1 MPRHGTSGTKGLFK
15 QHTRGCTRRGKLT
28 DCDCQWKGKYEG
40 HEIVLAKWARCKVDP
55 RTKGPAVKVLIRFF
69 AAVDNKTFDH
79 TGERPAL
86 GTKETVT
93 QLITEYTSRVVDEQH
108 LSTNSLGSM
117 LNVLSRSRLGGLT
130 LEAFAIAPDEIE
142 SWLNE
147 TGKLKKWTNKTWTDY
162 RDLLNRICKKAL
174 GWKVNG
180 KPRLAVN
187 PVAGIARKVVVQ
199 PEHFKNRHL
208 VEEVEAK
215 LFEAVE
221 LLNRPMHQPTRTQL
235 TWDIVAQIRAQLATE
250 STRWKTIGGKSGKTL
265 AALYG
270 VSPAVISAIKHGDI
284 WNAERQQIIS
294 TRGTE
299 MERRL
304 IAAFDMGLR
313 AGEMLQILTSHVKLL
328 GKVYEITLPPA
339 ITKGGKR
346 TGKVERV
353 YAATPRAFRMV
364 QARMFQLRGHKPERT
379 YLFGTEEGKQLAGFK
394 RVWRDL
400 FTLAGLDYGRDKG
413 LVWHTTRHEFI
424 SRLVESG
431 QDVLTVKEAARHKQ
445 LETTEGYMHTRRD
458 KQIAAFA
465 SLGGK

>member
-1 MPRHGTSGTKGLFK
+1 
-15 QHTRGCTRRGKLT
+15 
-28 DCDCQWKGKYEG
+28 
-40 HEIVLAKWARCKVDP
+40 
-55 RTKGPAVKVLIRFF
+55 
-69 AAVDNKTFDH
+69 
-79 TGERPAL
+79 
-86 GTKETVT
+86 
-93 QLITEYTSRVVDEQH
+93 
-108 LSTNSLGSM
+108 M
-117 LNVLSRSRLGGLT
+117 LNVLSRSRLGGMT
-130 LEAFAIAPDEIE
+130 LEAFAAAPDEIE
-142 SWLNE
+142 AWLNE
-147 TGKLKKWTNKTWTDY
+147 TGKQKKWTNKTWTGY

-174 GWKVNG
+174 GWKANG

-187 PVAGIARKVVVQ
+187 PVATIARKVVVQ

-208 VEEVEAK
+208 LEDVEAQ
-215 LFEAVE
+215 LFDAVE
-221 LLNRPMHQPTRTQL
+221 KLNRPMYQPTRTML
-235 TWDIVAQIRAQLATE
+235 TWEIVAQIRAQLATGTPGVVVAKHFRI
-250 STRWKTIGGKSGKTL
+250 S
-265 AALYG
+265 AAT
-270 VSPAVISAIKHGDI
+270 VSAIKLGDI
-284 WNAERQQIIS
+284 WNAKRQSLVS

-299 MERRL
+299 MKRRL
-304 IAAFDMGLR
+304 VAAFDMGLR
-313 AGEMLQILTSHVKLL
+313 AGEMLQVQTTHVKLL

-346 TGKVERV
+346 TGRVERV

-364 QARMFQLRGHKPERT
+364 QARMFQLRGHAPERT
-379 YLFGTEEGKQLAGFK
+379 FLFGTEEGKPLAGFK
-394 RVWRDL
+394 QVWRDL